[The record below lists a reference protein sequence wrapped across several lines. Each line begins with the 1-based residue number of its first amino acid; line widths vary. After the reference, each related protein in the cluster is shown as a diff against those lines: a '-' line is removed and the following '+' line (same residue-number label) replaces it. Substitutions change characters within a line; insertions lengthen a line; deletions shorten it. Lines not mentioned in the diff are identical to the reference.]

1 MQATNDNSVCRCIL
15 ALTQGFQPAFRI
27 CEVQPLPESQLQM
40 LRRLEQNPS
49 PAQAL
54 CFPRDRARHQLPAGR
69 PWPWTAHKEDL
80 RENNRKSISKGHKQ
94 VDSCLARNSSAFSV
108 SCCKP
113 CPTCSFPSLRVTGG
127 RRPAASTHEAPQQ
140 LR

>member
-54 CFPRDRARHQLPAGR
+54 CFPRTGLG
-69 PWPWTAHKEDL
+69 TSFLLVAHGL
-80 RENNRKSISKGHKQ
+80 GQ
-94 VDSCLARNSSAFSV
+94 
-108 SCCKP
+108 
-113 CPTCSFPSLRVTGG
+113 PTKKTYAKIIER
-127 RRPAASTHEAPQQ
+127 ASTRDTNKLTVA
-140 LR
+140 